1 MQRRPTIGLVAHDS
15 CKPAL
20 LALARDYEAA
30 LSSCQIVSTE
40 NTGHMLRAHT
50 KLTAQHL
57 VESGPLG
64 GDLQIASQIV
74 EGLIDALVF
83 LCDATQTH
91 PHQNDINAL
100 LRISTLYD
108 IPLATNVSTAR
119 LVLDNCLVDA
129 RTTETHQP
137 ARDATNTTSEEA
149 IH

>member
-30 LSSCQIVSTE
+30 LGGCQVVSTE

-50 KLTAQHL
+50 KIVAQQL

-83 LCDATQTH
+83 LCDPTQTH
-91 PHQNDINAL
+91 PHQSDINAL

-108 IPLATNVSTAR
+108 IPLATNVTTAR
-119 LVLDNCLVDA
+119 LILDNCLVDA
-129 RTTETHQP
+129 RATKTHHPSPKAVGTTLKEV
-137 ARDATNTTSEEA
+137 

>member
-20 LALARDYEAA
+20 LALARDYELA
-30 LSSCQIVSTE
+30 LGSCQIISTE

-50 KLTAQHL
+50 TIAAQQL
-57 VESGPLG
+57 VESGPFG

-83 LCDATQTH
+83 LCDPTQTH
-91 PHQNDINAL
+91 PHQSDINAL

-108 IPLATNVSTAR
+108 IPLATNVATAR

-129 RTTETHQP
+129 PATETPRHT
-137 ARDATNTTSEEA
+137 RDPTNTTSEEA